1 MNSSVRGKMS
11 VSILM
16 KVAAMHKSRQKQNWS
31 AITAIALQIL
41 AICASAVFHSMACGQ
56 TAAPPKNSDA
66 SAIGPAAHFDHP
78 DASFVDSLLKIG
90 LYDIAIDTCQARFRI
105 CGDSQPEAASQW
117 SILEMHSIA
126 AKVAADPTIVD
137 DPTSVSKLLQPNQ
150 QILDQNQESNRA
162 LWLRHQQQWC
172 RWLVL
177 RRLQAAYIAVPAR
190 TTIRQWSLATIRD
203 CLQELETLQSKI
215 QNAPARNGKPNGK
228 FAPRPEQWSSLI
240 NETYLLQ
247 TDFLLLRVLYYPPKS
262 TERIAAATEMLNA
275 IEKAELRMSNDWP
288 GMPNIELARCAA
300 LIHLERPTDA
310 LSKVTALNQKL
321 TAPAEGNQK
330 LGNRW
335 QLRIAS
341 VAAEACRNLGDIKES
356 NRWLES
362 VGGWTIAPEIAI
374 EHFANVVSTP
384 VGKTTSESQLANSL
398 KIKNEIGLR
407 FGSYWQQRA
416 DAILLANNLF
426 DSTAPATVPNS
437 PSSTLKV
444 ELLRAE
450 AKQLLAAKR
459 WNDAIEKLKQAES
472 SAASAGNETTAL
484 DIAIEASAVLFKTGQ
499 TDAAEGEFHRAAIA
513 YSKQPKAPDA
523 ATMSVWS
530 FDKAVRFDP
539 NATLTP
545 VEEAAELKQQIYRG
559 RLMDIVNTWPNTQQA
574 NQAVAKLDRLF
585 LATDQLPE
593 LLTLCSKRLDQ
604 AATVSGQSPTSNQWT
619 DFDTALCRLVLVAT
633 ATQDAWFDHSLY
645 SSDAAKRA
653 RASLEELKSKL
664 IERSDPDERV
674 AVRSIMENILEPSR
688 WPSQNANAG
697 TGVEGLTPNSNRLSI
712 QFLAQTISAT
722 TESKFDQSLEILN
735 ATKVDD
741 TSKLALQ
748 WKVTELLFQR
758 MLTSRNGKQVDQ
770 TSLANF
776 RSSVKQ
782 LNSPE
787 RQTTNVLHAVIG
799 PLQSTQLSRSLQ
811 LYDAANQCWSGQEAA
826 GVQAIQR
833 AIAAEP
839 KSPWWNYRTA
849 RLFQTM
855 KSQNEQAIRQF
866 RQLASGYPTGSE
878 PWLESRARTVQTMR
892 QMGNAADAK
901 KVSELVFATY
911 PAASKEWRARFDR
924 EP

>member
-1 MNSSVRGKMS
+1 MS

-16 KVAAMHKSRQKQNWS
+16 KVAAMHKSRQKQNWLTVS
-31 AITAIALQIL
+31 VIALQIL
-41 AICASAVFHSMACGQ
+41 AFGSSCCFNSLASGQ
-56 TAAPPKNSDA
+56 TAALTKTSDA
-66 SAIGPAAHFDHP
+66 GAMGPAAHFDHP

-90 LYDIAIDTCQARFRI
+90 LYDIAIDTCRARFRI
-105 CGDSQPEAASQW
+105 CGDTQPEAASQW

-126 AKVAADPTIVD
+126 AKVAADPTILD

-150 QILDQNQESNRA
+150 QIVDQNQESNRV

-190 TTIRQWSLATIRD
+190 TTIREWSLTIIRE

-215 QNAPARNGKPNGK
+215 QNAPARNGKTNGK
-228 FAPRPEQWSSLI
+228 FAPTPEQWSSLI

-262 TERIAAATEMLNA
+262 TERIAAATEMVNA

-310 LSKVTALNQKL
+310 LTKVTALNQKL
-321 TAPAEGNQK
+321 TAPAEGKQR

-341 VAAEACRNLGDIKES
+341 VAAEACRNLGDLKES

-384 VGKTTSESQLANSL
+384 AGMTTSESQMANAL

-416 DAILLANNLF
+416 DAILLANHSF
-426 DSTAPATVPNS
+426 ESSGPSTVPTS
-437 PSSTLKV
+437 PSSILKV

-459 WNDAIEKLKQAES
+459 WNEAIEKLKQAES

-499 TDAAEGEFHRAAIA
+499 TDTAEGEFHRAAIA
-513 YSKQPKAPDA
+513 YRNQPKAPDA

-530 FDKAVRFDP
+530 FDKTVRFDP

-559 RLMDIVNTWPNTQQA
+559 RLMDIVNTWPSTKQA
-574 NQAVAKLDRLF
+574 NLAVSKLERLF

-593 LLTLCSKRLDQ
+593 LLALWSKRLDQ
-604 AATVSGQSPTSNQWT
+604 SATVSGQSPTSNPWT
-619 DFDTALCRLVLVAT
+619 DFDTALCRFVLVAT
-633 ATQDAWFDHSLY
+633 ASQDAWFDHSLY
-645 SSDAAKRA
+645 TSDAAKKIHL
-653 RASLEELKSKL
+653 SLQELKSKL
-664 IERSDPDERV
+664 IDRSNPDERV
-674 AVRSIMENILEPSR
+674 VVRYLIETILEPSR
-688 WPSQNANAG
+688 WPNQNANAG
-697 TGVEGLTPNSNRLSI
+697 NSFEAQNANSNRLSI
-712 QFLAQTISAT
+712 LFLTQTIAAT
-722 TESKFDQSLEILN
+722 TESEIDQSSEKLN
-735 ATKVDD
+735 AAKVDD
-741 TSKLALQ
+741 PSKLALQ
-748 WKVTELLFQR
+748 WKGTELLFQR
-758 MLTSRNGKQVDQ
+758 ILTSSNGKQIDQ

-782 LNSPE
+782 LNSSE
-787 RQTTNVLHAVIG
+787 RQTTNVLHAVLG
-799 PLQSTQLSRSLQ
+799 PLQSTQFSRSLQ
-811 LYDAANQCWSGQEAA
+811 LYEAANQCWSGREAA
-826 GVQAIQR
+826 GVQAIQT

-866 RQLASGYPTGSE
+866 RQLANGYPAGSE
-878 PWLESRARTVQTMR
+878 PWLESRARTVQTMS
-892 QMGNAADAK
+892 QMGNFADAT

-911 PAASKEWRARFDR
+911 PAASKEWRARFAP

>member
-1 MNSSVRGKMS
+1 MTI
-11 VSILM
+11 SILM
-16 KVAAMHKSRQKQNWS
+16 KVAVMHKSRQKQNWS
-31 AITAIALQIL
+31 AAIAIAFEIL
-41 AICASAVFHSMACGQ
+41 AICVFAFLDSIAHGQ
-56 TAAPPKNSDA
+56 TAVPPKNSDA
-66 SAIGPAAHFDHP
+66 IAIGPAAHFDHP

-90 LYDIAIDTCQARFRI
+90 LYDIAIDTCRARFRI
-105 CGDSQPEAASQW
+105 CEDTQPEAASQW
-117 SILEMHSIA
+117 AILEMHSIA
-126 AKVAADPTIVD
+126 AKVAADPTILD
-137 DPTSVSKLLQPNQ
+137 DPSSVSKLLQPNQ
-150 QILDQNQESNRA
+150 KILDQNQESNRA

-177 RRLQAAYIAVPAR
+177 HRLQAAYIAVPAR
-190 TTIRQWSLATIRD
+190 TAIRQWSLATIRD

-228 FAPRPEQWSSLI
+228 FAPTPEQWSSLI

-310 LSKVTALNQKL
+310 LTKVTALNQKL
-321 TAPAEGNQK
+321 TAPAEGKQR

-384 VGKTTSESQLANSL
+384 AGKTTSESQLADAL

-426 DSTAPATVPNS
+426 DSTDTSTLPTSPTS
-437 PSSTLKV
+437 PSSILKV

-459 WNDAIEKLKQAES
+459 WNEAIEKLKQAES
-472 SAASAGNETTAL
+472 SAASSGNETVAL

-513 YSKQPKAPDA
+513 YRLQPKAPDA

-530 FDKAVRFDP
+530 FDKTVRFDP

-559 RLMDIVNTWPNTQQA
+559 RLMDIVNTWPATQQA
-574 NQAVAKLDRLF
+574 NQAVTKLERLF

-593 LLTLCSKRLDQ
+593 LLSLWSKRLDQ
-604 AATVSGQSPTSNQWT
+604 AVNVQGQSPTSNQWT

-645 SSDAAKRA
+645 TSDAAKKA
-653 RASLEELKSKL
+653 RASLEELKPKL
-664 IERSDPDERV
+664 IERSNPDERV
-674 AVRSIMENILEPSR
+674 AIRSLIENILEPSR
-688 WPSQNANAG
+688 WPNQNANAG
-697 TGVEGLTPNSNRLSI
+697 TGIEVFKPSSNRLSVL
-712 QFLAQTISAT
+712 FLMQTISAA
-722 TESKFDQSLEILN
+722 TESEFDQSSEKFN
-735 ATKVDD
+735 AAKVDD
-741 TSKLALQ
+741 TSKLALK
-748 WKVTELLFQR
+748 WKVTESLFER
-758 MLTSRNGKQVDQ
+758 LLTSKGKLSAQA
-770 TSLANF
+770 SLANF

-782 LNSPE
+782 LNGPE
-787 RQTTNVLHAVIG
+787 RQTTTFLQAAIG

-811 LYDAANQCWSGQEAA
+811 LYDAANQCWSGQEAS
-826 GVQAIQR
+826 GVQAIQA

-839 KSPWWNYRTA
+839 KSPWWNYRSA

-855 KSQNEQAIRQF
+855 KSQNDQAIRQF
-866 RQLASGYPTGSE
+866 RQLASGYPAGSE

-892 QMGNAADAK
+892 QMGNAADSK

-911 PAASKEWRARFDR
+911 PAALKEWRTRFAP